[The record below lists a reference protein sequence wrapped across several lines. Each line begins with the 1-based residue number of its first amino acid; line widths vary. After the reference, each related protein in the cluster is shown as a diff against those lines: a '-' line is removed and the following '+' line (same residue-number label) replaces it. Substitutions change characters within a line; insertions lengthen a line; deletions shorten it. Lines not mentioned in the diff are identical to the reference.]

1 MAMAFARADEHLVD
15 DAAGG
20 LVSDPGISGLS
31 DLLAVGLVIAAAIA
45 GLIALLRRSRTT
57 NQAGENRSRADDG
70 ARQQDQR
77 PRQAPNGAV
86 PPSTHTV
93 AQPTASS
100 PPAVVPP
107 AAPTHEAS
115 LPNPQSRVV
124 TRTTPG
130 VRAEVDQVWPGN
142 DRPWTASED
151 AALLV
156 AYDRAARS
164 GNVVMPALARA
175 VGIDQLQVAR
185 RLIRFTLTPR
195 GDIDDATDAVND
207 GARYSAA
214 ARNELLSLHDLGLD
228 LPAVA
233 SRSGRTQLAAGW
245 QIVERR
251 HPPIRADVR
260 SRIGRG
266 LAGMSEAALLAQLAP
281 VHSNSRRGPRDVAS
295 PGVAS
300 RQSRAIPEPT
310 RSSTSRE
317 STVCPSCFQV
327 RSVSGACGCD

>member
-1 MAMAFARADEHLVD
+1 MQLGG
-15 DAAGG
+15 GG

-31 DLLAVGLVIAAAIA
+31 DLLAIGLVIAAAIA
-45 GLIALLRRSRTT
+45 GLIAMLRRSRTT
-57 NQAGENRSRADDG
+57 NHAGES
-70 ARQQDQR
+70 R
-77 PRQAPNGAV
+77 PRTDEGSGHQDWPRQVPNVTA
-86 PPSTHTV
+86 PPSTQAGAHP
-93 AQPTASS
+93 APSP
-100 PPAVVPP
+100 PPAVAPP
-107 AAPTHEAS
+107 AAPTQEAPP
-115 LPNPQSRVV
+115 PNPQPRVE
-124 TRTTPG
+124 TRTTPD
-130 VRAEVDQVWPGN
+130 VRVYIEQVWPGN
-142 DRPWTASED
+142 ERPWTPQED

-156 AYDRAARS
+156 AYERASRT
-164 GNVVMPALARA
+164 GNVAMPALAKA

-214 ARNELLSLHDLGLD
+214 TRNELLSLHDHGLG

-245 QIVERR
+245 QILDRR
-251 HPPIRADVR
+251 YPPIRADVR

-266 LAGMSEAALLAQLAP
+266 LAGMSEGALLAQLAP
-281 VHSNSRRGPRDVAS
+281 VHSDSPRGPRDVAS
-295 PGVAS
+295 SGVAS
-300 RQSRAIPEPT
+300 RQSRVFPEPT
-310 RSSTSRE
+310 KSSTSRE

>member
-1 MAMAFARADEHLVD
+1 MDILVD

-31 DLLAVGLVIAAAIA
+31 DLLAIGLVVAAAIA
-45 GLIALLRRSRTT
+45 GLIAMLRRSRTT
-57 NQAGENRSRADDG
+57 NQAGETRPRADDG

-77 PRQAPNGAV
+77 PRQAPNDAV
-86 PPSTHTV
+86 PPSARAATQ
-93 AQPTASS
+93 ATASS
-100 PPAVVPP
+100 PPVDVSP
-107 AAPTHEAS
+107 AAPTHEAP

-130 VRAEVDQVWPGN
+130 VRVDVDQVWPGN
-142 DRPWTASED
+142 ERPWTPSED

-164 GNVVMPALARA
+164 GTVVMPALARA

-195 GDIDDATDAVND
+195 GDLDDATDAVND

-214 ARNELLSLHDLGLD
+214 TRNELLSLHDLGLD
-228 LPAVA
+228 LPVVA

-266 LAGMSEAALLAQLAP
+266 LAGMSEVALLAQLSPVRANAP
-281 VHSNSRRGPRDVAS
+281 GGSREVAA
-295 PGVAS
+295 PGVTSDQRRANPELRHSSAS
-300 RQSRAIPEPT
+300 RAPA
-310 RSSTSRE
+310 
-317 STVCPSCFQV
+317 VCPNCFQV